1 MVLVGVELRLI
12 VSRRRRRRST
22 KQKDY
27 LAIGFGLIAIIII
40 SIERIL

>member
-1 MVLVGVELRLI
+1 VVLVGVEPRLI
-12 VSRRRRRRST
+12 VSRRRRRST

-27 LAIGFGLIAIIII
+27 LAIGFGLIAIIIM